1 MASCFRLNCPR
12 CRKQLVQVQT
22 DGLTLHYECA
32 EHGAL
37 LMDPLVIVDQDEG
50 SDVPAPTHRSD
61 DGDRHVNAS

>member
-1 MASCFRLNCPR
+1 VP
-12 CRKQLVQVQT
+12 T